1 MFDRISVN
9 YEISW
14 ARIVSDVLSPPMVW
28 AILSIPIA
36 LRDAPT
42 TAHGIQWAS
51 IYIWFVCILPLIYIG
66 FMVKRGYI
74 TDIHM
79 KVREQRIRP
88 FVISIASTLVGFFVL
103 DLANAPDVMLLFTLF
118 TLIQLVIIAGITLIW
133 QISFHAISIGGA
145 TVALWVLF
153 SAVLG
158 LLTLPLVLIV
168 GAARLNLNRHT
179 PAQVLAGSLLG
190 MVIPVLMFALF
201 T

>member
-42 TAHGIQWAS
+42 TERGIQWAS

-88 FVISIASTLVGFFVL
+88 FIISIACTLVAFFVL
-103 DLANAPDVMLLFTLF
+103 DLAGAPDVMLLFTFF
-118 TLIQLVIIAGITLIW
+118 TLIQLVIIAGITMIW

-145 TVALWVLF
+145 TIALWVLF

-158 LLTLPLVLIV
+158 LLTIPLVLIV
-168 GAARLNLNRHT
+168 GAARLNLHRHT
-179 PAQVLAGSLLG
+179 PAQVLAGSVLG